1 MVTPDRAR
9 YAYVYCRSAEQKA
22 EWEAKAKEANVPLS
36 KLLVG
41 IIEKALDNEDE
52 SLSCVKLTKE
62 VAELKNRN
70 EELQGD
76 LNMKNI
82 VIDRYEEELRR
93 YRNAAFL
100 DADFKGARKHNQDL
114 IQLLKREGVVLDSY
128 TIADKLN
135 IDLSDSEAVKALSN
149 ELDAMEGYGLIAR
162 HLKGWKWV
170 G

>member
-22 EWEAKAKEANVPLS
+22 EWEGKAKEANVPLS
-36 KLLVG
+36 KLLVE
-41 IIEKALDNEDE
+41 IIEKSLDNEDD
-52 SLSCVKLTKE
+52 SLSRVKLIKE
-62 VAELKNRN
+62 VAELKNSN
-70 EELQGD
+70 GELQRD
-76 LNMKNI
+76 LNTKNI

-100 DADFKGARKHNQDL
+100 DADFKGMRKHSQDL
-114 IQLLKREGVVLDSY
+114 IQLLKREKVLDSY

-135 IDLSDSEAVKALSN
+135 VDLRDSEAVKTLSN
-149 ELDAMEGYGLIAR
+149 ELDALEGYGLIAR